1 MPRDTGGITDLHL
14 ANDLGRTPRAG
25 ESLAPTLDI
34 GPDIGAALKA
44 LREFRRLS
52 LQDLA
57 DRTRIR
63 SSYLAAIEEMRLDE
77 LPSRP
82 FTIGYVRAYASALGL
97 DGEAAVERFKADEP
111 VTDDRLREPV
121 GVQHGKDPRLAA
133 IIVAGVLMIGAIV
146 LWNIAQR
153 AMSEHAPPPATA
165 PQSTQPVAPAVHG
178 PVSLGAPLP
187 APVESTT
194 PPPYE
199 TPGLEAATAAN
210 GSVDGA
216 KAAARLAGPAQA
228 DPRIPPPP
236 PVFIAKGKVY
246 GAAAEAS
253 QVVFQARKSTS
264 LIARGADGQPY
275 FARMLAAGEAY
286 RAPMLKGLT
295 VEVIE
300 PDAVQAFV
308 AGQSKGLLPMG
319 QTSVAKLAA
328 MIPPPAPPSAA
339 VQAAPVTPKPAPAP
353 AR

>member
-1 MPRDTGGITDLHL
+1 MPRDTSGVTDLHL
-14 ANDLGRTPRAG
+14 ANDLGRTPRAR

-44 LREFRRLS
+44 VREFRRLS

-82 FTIGYVRAYASALGL
+82 FTIGYVRAYANALGL
-97 DGEAAVERFKADEP
+97 DGEAAVERFKSDEP
-111 VTDDRLREPV
+111 ATDDSLREPV
-121 GVQHGKDPRLAA
+121 GVQHGKDPRVAA

-153 AMSEHAPPPATA
+153 AMSEHAPPPPTA
-165 PQSTQPVAPAVHG
+165 PQGLQGASPTVHG

-216 KAAARLAGPAQA
+216 KAAAKLAGPQA
-228 DPRIPPPP
+228 DPRVPPPP
-236 PVFIAKGKVY
+236 RVFVAQGKIY
-246 GAAAEAS
+246 GADASAS

-264 LIARGADGQPY
+264 LIARGPGGQPY
-275 FARMLAAGEAY
+275 FARLLAAGEAY

-300 PDAVQAFV
+300 PDVVQAFV
-308 AGQSKGLLPMG
+308 AGQSKGLLPAG

-328 MIPPPAPPSAA
+328 MVPPPPAP
-339 VQAAPVTPKPAPAP
+339 VAAPVAAATATPAVTVAPK
-353 AR
+353 

>member
-1 MPRDTGGITDLHL
+1 
-14 ANDLGRTPRAG
+14 
-25 ESLAPTLDI
+25 
-34 GPDIGAALKA
+34 
-44 LREFRRLS
+44 

-63 SSYLAAIEEMRLDE
+63 SGYLAAIEEMRLDE

-82 FTIGYVRAYASALGL
+82 FTIGYVRAYANALGL
-97 DGEAAVERFKADEP
+97 DGEAAVERFKSDEP
-111 VTDDRLREPV
+111 ATDDSLREPV

-133 IIVAGVLMIGAIV
+133 IIVAGVLMVGAIV

-153 AMSEHAPPPATA
+153 AMSEQAPPPPTA
-165 PQSTQPVAPAVHG
+165 PQSAQPLAPAVHG

-216 KAAARLAGPAQA
+216 RAAAKLAGPAA
-228 DPRIPPPP
+228 PDPRIPPPP
-236 PVFIAKGKVY
+236 ATFIAQGNIY
-246 GAAAEAS
+246 GAEASAS

-275 FARMLAAGEAY
+275 FARLLSAGEAY

-308 AGQSKGLLPMG
+308 AGQSKGLLPQG

-328 MIPPPAPPSAA
+328 MAP
-339 VQAAPVTPKPAPAP
+339 APVTPAPAP
-353 AR
+353 VQAATTAPVAPTK